1 VASDSQAASLLFPK
15 GLISPIPV
23 ITTRREGVDAM
34 ISVRLKRSILAAA
47 SFVLERRPDCNVNW
61 QRMQNL

>member
-23 ITTRREGVDAM
+23 ITTRRAAVDAM
-34 ISVRLKRSILAAA
+34 IGVRLKRSILAAA
-47 SFVLERRPDCNVNW
+47 GFELQRRPDCNVN
-61 QRMQNL
+61 